1 MCTTFFCPFTL
12 ANCLILYSQKKYK
25 YFFFLINTLINKFFW
40 IRPVFYVHSPHYRD
54 HLLETV
60 FHDKTYILIMSAIPY
75 KTEAVVN
82 AMMTASGIQPVKMH
96 RTHIENKDWTAWND
110 IWFDYLNI
118 AKIFGKFSF
127 YFFTFFLHSISFTI
141 LT

>member
-12 ANCLILYSQKKYK
+12 GKCLILYSHKSYK
-25 YFFFLINTLINKFFW
+25 YVFFLINTLIKNCFEFAQCSMFILPIIGTNW
-40 IRPVFYVHSPHYRD
+40 D

-96 RTHIENKDWTAWND
+96 GTHIENKD
-110 IWFDYLNI
+110 
-118 AKIFGKFSF
+118 
-127 YFFTFFLHSISFTI
+127 
-141 LT
+141 